1 MKVYITNNPLVNEKI
16 ANDKYNYVD
25 FLDGKTYIDV
35 LLRCRNLIHKGYILK
50 THPLTSSI
58 KPNET
63 PFKSVVLQKREGD
76 VHLNSLEIIENSIAV
91 FEKFQNSKKTPIYID
106 KVNEDFMLIDYDI
119 IKN

>member
-1 MKVYITNNPLVNEKI
+1 MKVYVTNNPLVNEKI
-16 ANDKYNYVD
+16 HSDKYNYVE
-25 FLDGKTYIDV
+25 FLKDRTYRDV
-35 LLRCRNLIHKGYILK
+35 LSHCRNLIHKGYILE

-63 PFKSVVLQKREGD
+63 PYKSVVLKKREGE
-76 VHLNSLEIIENSIAV
+76 VHLNSLEIIENSINV
-91 FEKFQNSKKTPIYID
+91 YEKFQKSKKTPIYID

>member
-1 MKVYITNNPLVNEKI
+1 MKIYVTNNPLVNEKI
-16 ANDKYNYVD
+16 HSDKYNYVE
-25 FLDGKTYIDV
+25 FLEGKSYKDV
-35 LLRCRNLIHKGYILK
+35 LLHCRNLIHKGYILQ

-63 PFKSVVLQKREGD
+63 PYKSVVLDERNGD
-76 VHLNSLEIIENSIAV
+76 VHLYSLEIIENCIAV
-91 FEKFQNSKKTPIYID
+91 YDKFQNSKKTPIYID

>member
-16 ANDKYNYVD
+16 TNDRYTYVE
-25 FLDGKTYIDV
+25 FLSEKTYKDV
-35 LLRCRNLIHKGYILK
+35 LVHSRNLIHKGYILL

-63 PFKSVVLQKREGD
+63 PYKTVVLQQRKGD
-76 VHLNSLEIIENSIAV
+76 IHLNSLEVIENAINV
-91 FEKFQNSKKTPIYID
+91 YEKFQNSKKTPKYID